1 MTPTEYIQKELNK
14 IKEFQPK
21 DFDKEKLSDEIF
33 RLLMSKKFRK
43 YSINQEL
50 NNHIKNAIKTSIDN
64 NQPIKL
70 VFPHGAYKLWRLEE
84 SPNPDWAELF
94 TAMYYTKWLKPICEI
109 YQPGII
115 FEYFVDDYIL
125 PFIDNISLET
135 VKNYINEYQK
145 ILDFLKIYQPKN
157 FKMEITRFGDIYGS
171 TEKFEK
177 DLQKSIEKLSATN
190 PVFPEEDLKTT
201 KLNAHPTEEQL
212 KDPKWYE
219 KILLIHDAYMIIKR
233 GLGYTFN
240 PEKIPVFCQ
249 PLTSGKYLIVGT
261 TKTSIVKFWVGVGAL
276 KKREEEFIEYILSPN
291 QLESQKTI
299 KEKISIDGLDSKN
312 FSSIRILFCD
322 SCGGRTRDCLDENQ
336 ES

>member
-1 MTPTEYIQKELNK
+1 MTPSEYIQQKLNELQ
-14 IKEFQPK
+14 EFQSK
-21 DFDKEKLSDEIF
+21 DFPKEKIADEIF

-43 YSINQEL
+43 YSTRPEL
-50 NNHIKNAIKTSIDN
+50 NEHIKNAIKTSVDN

-125 PFIDNISLET
+125 PIIDNISNKTTDL
-135 VKNYINEYQK
+135 YINEYQK

-171 TEKFEK
+171 IEKFNK
-177 DLQKSIEKLSATN
+177 DLNESIKTLSATN
-190 PVFPEEDLKTT
+190 PTFSEEDLKTT

-212 KDPKWYE
+212 KDPKWAE
-219 KILLIHDAYMIIKR
+219 KILLVHDAYMTIKR

-249 PLTSGKYLIVGT
+249 PLASGKYLIVGT
-261 TKTSIVKFWVGVGAL
+261 TKTSIAKFWVGVGAL
-276 KKREEEFIEYILSPN
+276 KKRNEEFIEYILSPI
-291 QLESQKTI
+291 QLETQKTTN
-299 KEKISIDGLDSKN
+299 EKISINGLNSKN
-312 FSSIRILFCD
+312 FSEIRVF
-322 SCGGRTRDCLDENQ
+322 E
-336 ES
+336 